1 MRVYVIM
8 EAYDSPLGVL
18 LDEASAVDAAHRW
31 DGDHCLYV
39 QEWETGD
46 RENCGVLLRE
56 YTVDGGWR
64 NEMRGRCD
72 RA

>member
-18 LDEASAVDAAHRW
+18 LDDALAVEAARRW
-31 DGDHCLYV
+31 DGDHVLYA
-39 QEWETGD
+39 QEWEIGD
-46 RENCGVLLRE
+46 RESCGVLLRE

-64 NEMRGRCD
+64 D
-72 RA
+72 AT